1 MNLVD
6 IIIIGMLIL
15 FGLTGFVR
23 GFFKQT
29 IIFIGTIFVI
39 IFAFLLKNPIS
50 TVMYKSL
57 PFLKFGGLS
66 SLNILLY
73 ELIAFILM
81 IFVLSIIL
89 SLIIKI
95 SGIVEKILDVTII
108 LAIPSKILG
117 LIVGLIQGVVILY
130 VVLFIVSLPVFKR
143 DLLKDSKYASI
154 VLNNTPVMKDLGKNS
169 IKAFD
174 EIAEFTENKIDL
186 KDVEETNK
194 NIIEIMLKNNIVS
207 TENIKY
213 LVDNKKIEI
222 NNINDLISKYEEE
235 K

>member
-1 MNLVD
+1 M
-6 IIIIGMLIL
+6 
-15 FGLTGFVR
+15 
-23 GFFKQT
+23 
-29 IIFIGTIFVI
+29 
-39 IFAFLLKNPIS
+39 
-50 TVMYKSL
+50 
-57 PFLKFGGLS
+57 
-66 SLNILLY
+66 
-73 ELIAFILM
+73 
-81 IFVLSIIL
+81 IL

-95 SGIVEKILDVTII
+95 SGIIEKILDVTVI

-130 VVLFIVSLPVFKR
+130 VILFIVSLPVFKR

-207 TENIKY
+207 TDNIKY
-213 LVDNKKIEI
+213 LVEGKVE
-222 NNINDLISKYEEE
+222 NNG
-235 K
+235 